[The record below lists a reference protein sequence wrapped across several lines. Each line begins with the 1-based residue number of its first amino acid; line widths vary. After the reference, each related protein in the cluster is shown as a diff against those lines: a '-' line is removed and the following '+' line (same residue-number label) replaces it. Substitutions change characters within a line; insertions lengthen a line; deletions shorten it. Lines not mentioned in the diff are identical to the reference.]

1 MPHRNSDPKQQ
12 FEAVEDIL
20 TRWLK
25 ERRELLGKYTEIAV
39 VLDSGL
45 SDENL
50 QQRQKVL
57 CELLVDYVSAGHFE
71 IFHELIDEAESF
83 ADGSGELAGKL
94 MPAIA
99 DTTEVIMAYEE
110 KYSGAQGRPEKL
122 KRDLSALGEALE
134 SRFVLEDQLIA
145 GLHTRH
151 RRLVADAPTTGQT
164 PQSA

>member
-12 FEAVEDIL
+12 FNAVENLL

-25 ERRELLGKYTEIAV
+25 ERREVLGKYTEIAV
-39 VLDSGL
+39 SLDSSL
-45 SDENL
+45 DDEKL
-50 QQRQKVL
+50 QQRQQGL

-71 IFHELIDEAESF
+71 VFHELIDEAESF
-83 ADGSGELAGKL
+83 ADGSGALAEKL

-110 KYSGAQGRPEKL
+110 KYSGAQGHQEKL
-122 KRDLSALGEALE
+122 KRDLSALGEVLE
-134 SRFVLEDQLIA
+134 SRFVLEDRLIA
-145 GLHTRH
+145 GLHNRH
-151 RRLVADAPTTGQT
+151 RRLVSDQT

>member
-1 MPHRNSDPKQQ
+1 MPHRSSDPKRQ
-12 FEAVEDIL
+12 FEAVENLL

-25 ERRELLGKYTEIAV
+25 ERREVLGKYTEIAV
-39 VLDSGL
+39 ALDAGL
-45 SDENL
+45 NGDKL
-50 QQRQKVL
+50 QQRQQGL

-71 IFHELIDEAESF
+71 VFHELIDEAESF
-83 ADGSGELAGKL
+83 ADGSGALAEKL

-110 KYSGAQGRPEKL
+110 KYGSAQDHQEKL
-122 KRDLSALGEALE
+122 KRDLSALGEVLE

-145 GLHTRH
+145 GLHNRH
-151 RRLVADAPTTGQT
+151 RRLVENQT